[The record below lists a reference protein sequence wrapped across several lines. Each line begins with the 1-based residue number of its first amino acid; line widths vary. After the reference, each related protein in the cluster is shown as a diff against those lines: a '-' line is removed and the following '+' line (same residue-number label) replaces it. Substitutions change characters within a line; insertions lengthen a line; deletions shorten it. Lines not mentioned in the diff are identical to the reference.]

1 LAVSQRR
8 EFTARSGECHIGDR
22 SGAARPAT
30 KGDQMTDERHLMVP
44 ADWNGAE
51 SLFECTVEGC
61 GRRLVLD
68 HVGARLVVVHP
79 GSGSALHQGSTGL
92 VAMSGTVR
100 PGVPRAS

>member
-1 LAVSQRR
+1 
-8 EFTARSGECHIGDR
+8 
-22 SGAARPAT
+22 
-30 KGDQMTDERHLMVP
+30 MTDERHLMVP
-44 ADWNGAE
+44 AEWNGAE

-61 GRRLVLD
+61 GRRLVFD

-92 VAMSGTVR
+92 VAMSGSVQ